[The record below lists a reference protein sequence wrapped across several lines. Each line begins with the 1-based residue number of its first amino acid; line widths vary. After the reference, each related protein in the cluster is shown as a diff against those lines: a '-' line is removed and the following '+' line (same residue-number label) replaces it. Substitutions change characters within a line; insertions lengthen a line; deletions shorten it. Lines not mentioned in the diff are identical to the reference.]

1 MRITKRTLVP
11 LRQSRGLMAHRP
23 DRAWAVCYPEPG
35 ADGSSKLGRR
45 YFRSRMEAEAF
56 CIQKRSELFSLGV
69 EANNLTDDIKRQVL
83 SCLQMLQPTG
93 RSLTEAVSWFVKQ
106 HKAAEDSVTVKL
118 ATQSLIHRATADGQS
133 QRHVQGI
140 SSVMSIF
147 GRAYGDKLVTEIKG
161 DDIQA
166 WLDAYRTKDGRPL
179 SSVSFNSYR
188 RYLGL
193 FFAFCVRRGWVRTNP
208 SALVTVRKVMSKA
221 PRLLSPQDLRAIL
234 AGTPSEL
241 KPAVAIQ
248 AFCGLRVAEMAR
260 LRWSDVLITPEG
272 GYIQVGADNAKTS
285 RRRLTPIPAQLISWI
300 CKQRKADGFV
310 YEAGKGS
317 VDSLHRAEIALRESL
332 ASVEWG
338 RNALRVS
345 ALSYRLAQTKDAAAT
360 ALEMGNSA
368 TVLLRDYRELTTPA
382 KAAEW
387 FGVEL

>member
-56 CIQKRSELFSLGV
+56 CVQKRSELFSLGV

-106 HKAAEDSVTVKL
+106 HKAAEDSITVKL

-147 GRAYGDKLVTEIKG
+147 GRTYGEKLVAEIKG

-193 FFAFCVRRGWVRTNP
+193 FFAFCVRRGWARTNP
-208 SALVTVRKVMSKA
+208 SGQVTVRKVMSKA

-260 LRWSDVLITPEG
+260 LRWSDVLINPEG

-285 RRRLTPIPAQLISWI
+285 RRRLTPIPAQLVSWI

-332 ASVEWG
+332 FDVEWG
-338 RNALRVS
+338 RNALRAS

>member
-1 MRITKRTLVP
+1 
-11 LRQSRGLMAHRP
+11 MAHRP

-56 CIQKRSELFSLGV
+56 CVQKRSELFSLGV

-208 SALVTVRKVMSKA
+208 SGQVTVRKVMSKA

-234 AGTPSEL
+234 SGTPSEL

-260 LRWSDVLITPEG
+260 LRWSDVLINPEG

-285 RRRLTPIPAQLISWI
+285 RRRLTPIPAQLVSWI

-332 ASVEWG
+332 FDVEWG
-338 RNALRVS
+338 RNALRAS

>member
-1 MRITKRTLVP
+1 
-11 LRQSRGLMAHRP
+11 MAHRP

-56 CIQKRSELFSLGV
+56 CVQKRSELFSLGV

-106 HKAAEDSVTVKL
+106 HKAAEDSITVKL

-147 GRAYGDKLVTEIKG
+147 GRTYGEKLVAEIKG

-208 SALVTVRKVMSKA
+208 SGQVTVRKVMSKA

-234 AGTPSEL
+234 SGTPSEL

-260 LRWSDVLITPEG
+260 LRWSDVLINPEG

-285 RRRLTPIPAQLISWI
+285 RRRLTPIPAQLVSWI

-332 ASVEWG
+332 FDVEWG
-338 RNALRVS
+338 RNALRAS

>member
-1 MRITKRTLVP
+1 
-11 LRQSRGLMAHRP
+11 
-23 DRAWAVCYPEPG
+23 
-35 ADGSSKLGRR
+35 
-45 YFRSRMEAEAF
+45 MEAEAF
-56 CIQKRSELFSLGV
+56 CVQKRSELFSLGV
-69 EANNLTDDIKRQVL
+69 DANNLTDDIKRQVL

-147 GRAYGDKLVTEIKG
+147 GRIYGDKLVAEIKG

-208 SALVTVRKVMSKA
+208 SAQVTVRKVMSKA

-285 RRRLTPIPAQLISWI
+285 RRRLTPIPAQLVGWI

-310 YEAGKGS
+310 YETGKGS

-332 ASVEWG
+332 SGVEWG
-338 RNALRVS
+338 RNALRAS
-345 ALSYRLAQTKDAAAT
+345 ALSYRLALTKDAAAT

>member
-1 MRITKRTLVP
+1 
-11 LRQSRGLMAHRP
+11 MAHRP

-45 YFRSRMEAEAF
+45 YFRSRMEAETF
-56 CIQKRSELFSLGV
+56 CVQKRSELFSLGV
-69 EANNLTDDIKRQVL
+69 DANNLTDDIKRQVL

-93 RSLTEAVSWFVKQ
+93 RSLIEAVSWFVKQ
-106 HKAAEDSVTVKL
+106 HKVTEASVTVKL
-118 ATQSLIHRATADGQS
+118 AAESLVRRATADGQS

-147 GRAYGDKLVTEIKG
+147 GRTYGEKLVAEIKG

-208 SALVTVRKVMSKA
+208 SGQVSVRKVMNKS

-234 AGTPSEL
+234 AGSPSEL

-300 CKQRKADGFV
+300 CKRRKPDGFV

-332 ASVEWG
+332 AGVEWG
-338 RNALRVS
+338 RNALRAS
-345 ALSYRLAQTKDAAAT
+345 ALSYRLALTKDAAAT

-382 KAAEW
+382 KATEW

>member
-35 ADGSSKLGRR
+35 VDGSSKLGRR

-56 CIQKRSELFSLGV
+56 CVQKRSELFSLGV

-133 QRHVQGI
+133 RRHVQGI

-208 SALVTVRKVMSKA
+208 SGQVTVRKVMCKA

-285 RRRLTPIPAQLISWI
+285 RRRLTPIPAQLVGWI

-332 ASVEWG
+332 SSVEWG

-345 ALSYRLAQTKDAAAT
+345 ALSYRLALTKDAAAT

-382 KAAEW
+382 KATEW
-387 FGVEL
+387 FGIEL

>member
-1 MRITKRTLVP
+1 
-11 LRQSRGLMAHRP
+11 MAHRP

-56 CIQKRSELFSLGV
+56 CVQKRSELFSLGV

-106 HKAAEDSVTVKL
+106 HKAAEESVTVKL

-147 GRAYGDKLVTEIKG
+147 GRTCGAKLVAEIKG

-208 SALVTVRKVMSKA
+208 SGQVTVRKVMSKA

-234 AGTPSEL
+234 SGTPSEL

-260 LRWSDVLITPEG
+260 LRWSDVLINPEG

-285 RRRLTPIPAQLISWI
+285 RRRLTPIPAQLVSWI

-332 ASVEWG
+332 FDVEWG
-338 RNALRVS
+338 RNALRAS

>member
-1 MRITKRTLVP
+1 
-11 LRQSRGLMAHRP
+11 MAHRP

-56 CIQKRSELFSLGV
+56 CVQKRSELFSLGV

-147 GRAYGDKLVTEIKG
+147 GRTYGDKLVAEIKG

-208 SALVTVRKVMSKA
+208 SAQVTVRKVMSKA

-260 LRWSDVLITPEG
+260 LRWSDVLINPEG

-285 RRRLTPIPAQLISWI
+285 RRRLTPIPAQMVSWI

-317 VDSLHRAEIALRESL
+317 VDSLHRAEITLRESL
-332 ASVEWG
+332 SGVEWG
-338 RNALRVS
+338 RNALRAS

>member
-11 LRQSRGLMAHRP
+11 LRQSRGLLAHRP

-56 CIQKRSELFSLGV
+56 CVQKRSELFSLGV

-93 RSLTEAVSWFVKQ
+93 RSLIEAVSWFVKQ
-106 HKAAEDSVTVKL
+106 HKAAEASVTVKL
-118 ATQSLIHRATADGQS
+118 AAESLVRRAAADGQS
-133 QRHVQGI
+133 PRHVQGI
-140 SSVMSIF
+140 SSVLSIF
-147 GRAYGDKLVTEIKG
+147 GRTHGDKLVSEIKG

-179 SSVSFNSYR
+179 SPVSFNSYR

-193 FFAFCVRRGWVRTNP
+193 FFAYCVRRGWVHSNP
-208 SALVTVRKVMSKA
+208 SAQVSVRKVTTKT

-234 AGTPSEL
+234 TCTEADL
-241 KPAVAIQ
+241 KIAVAIQ

-272 GYIQVGADNAKTS
+272 GYVQVGADNAKTC
-285 RRRLTPIPAQLISWI
+285 RRRLTPMPTQLTDWI
-300 CKQRKADGFV
+300 AKHRKVDGFAFGV
-310 YEAGKGS
+310 GNGS
-317 VDSLHRAEIALRESL
+317 VDMLHRAEISLRGALPGID
-332 ASVEWG
+332 WG
-338 RNALRVS
+338 RNALRAS
-345 ALSYRLAQTKDAAAT
+345 ALSYRLALTKDAAAT

>member
-23 DRAWAVCYPEPG
+23 DRAWAVCYPGPG

-45 YFRSRMEAEAF
+45 YFRSRTEAEAF

-93 RSLTEAVSWFVKQ
+93 RSLAEAVSWFVRQ
-106 HKAAEDSVTVKL
+106 HKATEASVTVRL
-118 ATQSLIHRATADGQS
+118 AAESLVRRAAADGQS

-147 GRAYGDKLVTEIKG
+147 GRTYADKFVAEIKG

-166 WLDAYRTKDGRPL
+166 WLDAYRSKDGRPL
-179 SSVSFNSYR
+179 SPVSYNSYR

-193 FFAFCVRRGWVRTNP
+193 FFSYCVRRGWISTNP
-208 SALVTVRKVMSKA
+208 SGQVSVRKVMTKV
-221 PRLLSPQDLRAIL
+221 PRLLSPQDLRTIFAV
-234 AGTPSEL
+234 TPLEL
-241 KPAVAIQ
+241 KPAVALQ
-248 AFCGLRVAEMAR
+248 AFCGLRVAEVAR

-285 RRRLTPIPAQLISWI
+285 RRRLTPMTPLLTSWI
-300 CKQRKADGFV
+300 CSLRKSGGFV
-310 YEAGKGS
+310 FESGQGS
-317 VDSLHRAEIALRESL
+317 VDTLHRAEIALRDSL
-332 ASVEWG
+332 PGVEWG
-338 RNALRVS
+338 RNALRAS
-345 ALSYRLAQTKDAAAT
+345 ALSYRLSLTKDAAAT

-382 KAAEW
+382 RAIEW